1 VRKILFRWNNFNVY
15 SYPAMLYV
23 GMIAGVL
30 VGTHVAQFSG
40 MKPNGFAVASAVL
53 LAPALVG
60 ARLLF
65 VLSHWDLYRH
75 DLSRIWRRSDGGM
88 AMYGGLVLAVPLSI
102 LLLGK
107 MHLPFFEY
115 WDAATFT
122 ILVGMVFTRIGCL
135 LNGCCAGRPT
145 SAWCGFNLPDHRGI
159 WQRRIPTQILEI
171 AWAIVIL
178 CAAIFILDRKPP
190 PGAIFCLLIVAYCSS
205 RFFLEPLRDY
215 DTRRNRAVVRTA
227 SLLLAIA
234 ALVGVAFV
242 WLRQPH
248 EDRTLHR
255 LSQRDDSQVIPL
267 DRKSR
272 TSHQLG

>member
-40 MKPNGFAVASAVL
+40 MNPNGFAVASAVL

-102 LLLGK
+102 LLLGS
-107 MHLPFFEY
+107 MHPPFFEY

-135 LNGCCAGRPT
+135 LNGCCAGRAT

-178 CAAIFILDRKPP
+178 CAAIFI
-190 PGAIFCLLIVAYCSS
+190 V
-205 RFFLEPLRDY
+205 
-215 DTRRNRAVVRTA
+215 RR
-227 SLLLAIA
+227 
-234 ALVGVAFV
+234 
-242 WLRQPH
+242 
-248 EDRTLHR
+248 
-255 LSQRDDSQVIPL
+255 QRP
-267 DRKSR
+267 
-272 TSHQLG
+272 